1 MLSSG
6 LPMRTASF
14 ALAFLVASSAI
25 STLGGCRS
33 SGPPYDYAKEPDP
46 RGQEFEI
53 GPLDQLQV
61 IVWKNREM
69 SADVTVRPDGFVT
82 LPLIGDVKAAG
93 RTPSQLQ
100 KDISK
105 RLSTYMRE
113 EELAV
118 SVGVSAV
125 NSYHFTVMGKVE
137 HAGYYTSR
145 TYVTAVEAVAI
156 AGGPTRF
163 AGDEITIIRGN
174 PPRKIPIDLRRATS
188 SDHANE
194 NIVVLRGDVIV
205 VP

>member
-1 MLSSG
+1 
-6 LPMRTASF
+6 MRLASF
-14 ALAFLVASSAI
+14 FASASSVALAVGLLLTCPGLA
-25 STLGGCRS
+25 GCR

-46 RGQEFEI
+46 RGQEFQV

-61 IVWKNREM
+61 VVWKNRDM
-69 SADVTVRPDGFVT
+69 SAEVTVRPDGIIT

-100 KDISK
+100 QDVSK
-105 RLSTYMRE
+105 RLSDYLRE

-118 SVGVSAV
+118 SVAVTAV
-125 NSYHFTVMGKVE
+125 NSYHFTVIGAVE

-156 AGGPTRF
+156 AGGPNRF
-163 AGDEITIIRGN
+163 AGNEVVIIRGN
-174 PPRKIPIDLRRATS
+174 PARKIPIDLRRATS
-188 SDHANE
+188 SEFANE
-194 NIVVLRGDVIV
+194 NLVVLRGDVIV